1 MPAETTLSPAQQ
13 RQITEW
19 LLHGQYYLEV
29 QLTAQEQFGHQLS
42 IATII
47 ELARTALGDIPAVR
61 RTRAL
66 DVARLLAKD
75 AAPASLKRPALP
87 IAPGV
92 PVKQIKFAIKR
103 RLDSQALL
111 LAQNRFTLQRTA
123 QLRLEDEYRPKPPP
137 PPRPRPDINREL
149 TPEENKELC
158 DRIAGVLRK
167 IHGHF
172 P

>member
-1 MPAETTLSPAQQ
+1 MTTDHPLSPAQQ
-13 RQITEW
+13 SLIAD
-19 LLHGQYYLEV
+19 LLLRGQGYREV
-29 QLTAQEQFGHQLS
+29 QLTAQEQFGHQPS
-42 IATII
+42 TATII
-47 ELARTALGDIPAVR
+47 ELARTALGDIPAAR

-66 DVARLLAKD
+66 DLARLLAKD
-75 AAPASLKRPALP
+75 AASASLKYLTLP
-87 IAPGV
+87 VATGA
-92 PVKQIKFAIKR
+92 PVKQIKLATKR
-103 RLDSQALL
+103 RLDTQALL
-111 LAQNRFTLQRTA
+111 LAQNRFTLHRTA

>member
-1 MPAETTLSPAQQ
+1 MPPDHPLSPAQQ
-13 RQITEW
+13 SQIADW
-19 LLHGQYYLEV
+19 LLHGQAYLEV
-29 QLTAQEQFGHQLS
+29 QLTAKEQFGHQPS
-42 IATII
+42 IALLI
-47 ELARTALGDIPAVR
+47 ELARTALGDFPAVR

-66 DVARLLAKD
+66 DVARLLAND
-75 AAPASLKRPALP
+75 AASASLKYPALP
-87 IAPGV
+87 VATGA
-92 PVKQIKFAIKR
+92 PVKQIKLAIKR
-103 RLDSQALL
+103 RLDAQALL